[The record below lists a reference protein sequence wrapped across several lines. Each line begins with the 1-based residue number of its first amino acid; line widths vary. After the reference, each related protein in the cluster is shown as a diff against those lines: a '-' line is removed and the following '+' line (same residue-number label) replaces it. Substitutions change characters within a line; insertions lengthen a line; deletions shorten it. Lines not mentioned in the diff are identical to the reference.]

1 MRSGISWF
9 NKRALRK
16 DLTRFWPAWAL
27 YLVLLC
33 TVVFSGG
40 SSMLELYLHG
50 RDRQALPAAYR
61 ILRSLPGG
69 TLALNAFHG
78 FLAGQLVFRYLF
90 QQRQA
95 VALHAMPL
103 RREGWYFTHTLAGGL
118 MGLAPQLLVILLGLL
133 GDLRAPGAWLTWL
146 AGAMAQY
153 LLFFTM
159 SAAAAQVAGTQLG
172 AVLAFLLPC
181 GGLWLTDAILMDFIS
196 GHLTAM
202 LSGTTFLQTLQE
214 TLWPGLY
221 RTSWVNGVPTGAF
234 SWGQWGVTL
243 GIAAGFWLWG
253 LWLYRTRQLESAGS
267 FMARPRLGMVVHF
280 WLCFLFT
287 FAFRGLINLLT
298 LGVSDLITLP
308 LALLMG
314 CFGSEMLMR
323 RSVRVFGKRQWA
335 RFGACALALSLVI
348 GSAYLPGIN
357 AQIWGPTIGG
367 TDSVSVWTA
376 GDYGHTRLEQ
386 EEQIRRGVEL
396 YRDLIAEGY
405 GSGGRL
411 APADGDNDAFARLIF
426 DFQGTWYSSRWVCF
440 LPLDRGEW
448 VEQANA
454 LVNSPE
460 GCLKRLIDGWELEE
474 FREILLTAV
483 MITADGWWDLDPR
496 ALLDAMAADAAEGH
510 MGLLDSGISWGYPG
524 APSKLGTLRLHG
536 RTEPNAATGRS
547 GESLDW
553 EWTLPSCAS
562 HTLAYL
568 AEQGISL

>member
-1 MRSGISWF
+1 MQSGILWF
-9 NKRALRK
+9 NKRTLRK

-40 SSMLELYLHG
+40 TSLFEVYLYG
-50 RDRQALPAAYR
+50 QDRKALPAAYR
-61 ILRSLPGG
+61 ILHSLPGE

-78 FLAGQLVFRYLF
+78 FLVGQLVFRYLY
-90 QQRQA
+90 QQRQT

-103 RREGWYFTHTLAGGL
+103 RREGWYFTHTLAAAL
-118 MGLAPQLLVILLGLL
+118 MGLAPQLLVALLGLL
-133 GDLRAPGAWLTWL
+133 GDLRAPAAWLTWL
-146 AGAMAQY
+146 AGSMVQY
-153 LLFFTM
+153 LLFFSM

-181 GGLWLTDAILMDFIS
+181 GGLWLTDTILMDFIS

-202 LSGTTFLQTLQE
+202 LSGTTFLQTLQG
-214 TLWPGLY
+214 LVWPGLY
-221 RTSWVNGVPTGAF
+221 DAVWENGVPIGTF
-234 SWGQWGVTL
+234 SWGQWGIAL

-253 LWLYRTRQLESAGS
+253 LWLYRTRKLESAGS
-267 FMARPRLGMVVHF
+267 FMARPKLGMIVHF

-298 LGVSDLITLP
+298 LGVSDLIILP

-323 RSVRVFGKRQWA
+323 RSVRVFGRRQWA

-357 AQIWGPTIGG
+357 ARIWGPTIGG

-376 GDYGHTRLEQ
+376 GDYGHTRLER
-386 EEQIRRGVEL
+386 EEQIRGGVEL
-396 YRDLIAEGY
+396 YRDLIAGGY

-411 APADGDNDAFARLIF
+411 APADGDDEAFARLIF
-426 DFQGTWYSSRWVCF
+426 DFQGTWYSSRWVCY

-454 LVNSPE
+454 LVNSPAA
-460 GCLKRLIDGWELEE
+460 CLRRLTDGRSVEE
-474 FREILLTAV
+474 FRRMLQTAVLLTA
-483 MITADGWWDLDPR
+483 DGRQDLDPQ
-496 ALLDAMAADAAEGH
+496 ALLEAMAADAAEGH
-510 MGLLDSGISWGYPG
+510 MGLLDSEISWRYPG
-524 APSKLGTLRLHG
+524 APTKLGTLRLYG
-536 RTEPNAATGRS
+536 RTEPSAAEGRY

-553 EWTLPSCAS
+553 EWTLPGCAS

-568 AEQGISL
+568 AEQGILF